1 MIFSNFFATELTL
14 TEMVLWPEMA
24 FWLKLVLWTRN
35 DFWARNGFSAEMAF
49 WPKILLSS
57 ESALL
62 LKVLKDLARL

>member
-14 TEMVLWPEMA
+14 TEMAL
-24 FWLKLVLWTRN
+24 WLKLVFWARN